1 MYKRNVYTGLLL
13 TLVFAAFYFSAAQL
27 SPSAALWPKAVCAAG
42 AAFSLGNAGVSAFKW
57 SRDRESGKVS
67 AFPLSK
73 AQLLRSVILLAVI
86 LVWVLL
92 MERLGFLTASILCT
106 IALCLLYE
114 PERTKKHYIR
124 DVIVA
129 VVFSAV
135 LYELF
140 VLLGIHFPKGLLI

>member
-1 MYKRNVYTGLLL
+1 M
-13 TLVFAAFYFSAAQL
+13 
-27 SPSAALWPKAVCAAG
+27 
-42 AAFSLGNAGVSAFKW
+42 
-57 SRDRESGKVS
+57 
-67 AFPLSK
+67 
-73 AQLLRSVILLAVI
+73 ILLAVI